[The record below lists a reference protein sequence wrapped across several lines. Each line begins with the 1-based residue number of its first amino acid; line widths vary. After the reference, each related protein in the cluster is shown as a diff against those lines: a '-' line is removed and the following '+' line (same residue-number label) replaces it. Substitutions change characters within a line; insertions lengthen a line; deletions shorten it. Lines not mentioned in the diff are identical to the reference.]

1 MNKIV
6 FLIVSLFVFA
16 SCASEYQIKGS
27 STVARLDGKMLY
39 VKVPQGEELVN
50 VDSAEVVHGMFTMN
64 GPIDSAVIAT
74 LYMDDQSIMP
84 FVVENGNIDIKIEN
98 ASINVS
104 GTPLNDLLYDFIKK
118 KNSLDDRAYELERM
132 ESRMIMDGKNAEE
145 VEEAMNKERESLSK
159 EMNKLAKEFVQT
171 NYENVLGPGVF
182 IMLCNSFPYPVVT
195 PVVEE
200 IVNEAPAQFQNH
212 PMVKEYMEVA
222 RENMKKINVEK

>member
-145 VEEAMNKERESLSK
+145 VEEAMNKERESLSE

-212 PMVKEYMEVA
+212 PMVKEYMKVA

>member
-50 VDSAEVVHGMFTMN
+50 VDSAEVVHGMFTMS

-145 VEEAMNKERESLSK
+145 VEEAMNKERESLSE

-222 RENMKKINVEK
+222 RENMKRINVEK